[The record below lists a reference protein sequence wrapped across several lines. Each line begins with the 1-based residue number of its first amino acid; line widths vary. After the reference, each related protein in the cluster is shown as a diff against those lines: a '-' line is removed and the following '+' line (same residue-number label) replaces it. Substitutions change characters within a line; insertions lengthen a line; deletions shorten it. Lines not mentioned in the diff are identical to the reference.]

1 MTFNPFTD
9 LVVEQNNESIED
21 VPKVNIELELLPVL
35 RKTTLKTKQVAET
48 IKSGNR
54 LLRNDLERITNLRRR
69 LQRVIPVIPRLRGT
83 AGSIFGEGIDRDPPM
98 GLPFILPTV
107 GGGTPPKEDN
117 KKEGSKVPV
126 PVEQKQK
133 EKELE
138 LELDLDISK
147 DKNAVRKRIRELIKT
162 GALEEARALAEESG
176 ITSEF
181 PELVTTEITN
191 LNNKNL
197 YEKLKEIVEKQLEE
211 SKVPVRI
218 GFNDN
223 VSIEYDLNE
232 LIEKALEHTMGGELF
247 DPRTLETKEYVM
259 TDNGFGLYNV
269 ATPMFM
275 TEKPPSP
282 YLVLMA
288 LEMQKEAKESG
299 QLVEMLSESGYKIN
313 VYPDGRI
320 NIVSPKFRYDK
331 KRAIQ
336 NDPKL
341 LTLFYAQMVMD
352 ILPSKVPKGR
362 FFTRANISKNIK
374 LKTYNPPTINVKKYR
389 KKINERV
396 KINTINKFL
405 NRYKKNQTLGQSLLF
420 QADVEL
426 ANAAEVVM
434 RVMKAGEY
442 IPDKYTKAENRII
455 NEYFTAANEIL
466 KMGISQGETMDN
478 MLRFIFP
485 TTMDTQVNPK
495 MTPTQLKDA
504 YNRVTETLF
513 FLKQE
518 GRIPKETFEKLKV
531 DTGSDTLIVLM
542 GNDDSPIPSFG

>member
-1 MTFNPFTD
+1 MAFNPITD
-9 LVVEQNNESIED
+9 LRLNSDDKIED
-21 VPKVNIELELLPVL
+21 SPAVNIEVELLPLL
-35 RKTTLKTKQVAET
+35 RRTASKTKQVANV
-48 IKSGNR
+48 IKSNNS
-54 LLRNDLERITNLRRR
+54 LLKNDLERITTLRRR
-69 LQRVIPVIPRLRGT
+69 LQRVIPVIPRMVGT
-83 AGSIFGEGIDRDPPM
+83 AGAIFGQQIDREPPS
-98 GLPFILPTV
+98 GFPFLAPII
-107 GGGTPPKEDN
+107 GGRRPPRPQEKE
-117 KKEGSKVPV
+117 EKVEV

-133 EKELE
+133 QKEKEE
-138 LELDLDISK
+138 QLDLDISK
-147 DKNAVRKRIRELIKT
+147 DKNKVRERIRELIKS
-162 GALEEARALAEESG
+162 GALEEARTLAEEAG

-181 PELVTTEITN
+181 PELVTTDITN
-191 LNNKNL
+191 QNNKNL
-197 YEKLKEIVEKQLEE
+197 YEKLKEIVEQQLEE

-223 VSIEYDLNE
+223 VSIEYDLYE
-232 LIEKALEHTMGGELF
+232 LIEKALENTMGGELF
-247 DPRTLETKEYVM
+247 DPLALETKTYVM

-341 LTLFYAQMVMD
+341 LTLFYAQAVMD

-374 LKTYNPPTINVKKYR
+374 LKTYNPPTININKYK

-405 NRYKKNQTLGQSLLF
+405 NRYKKNRTLGETLLF
-420 QADVEL
+420 QKDVEL
-426 ANAAEVVM
+426 ANATEVVM

-485 TTMDTQVNPK
+485 TTSDTQINP
-495 MTPTQLKDA
+495 MQTPLQLKEG
-504 YNRVTETLF
+504 YLKIIETLGIGR
-513 FLKQE
+513 QE
-518 GRIPKETFEKLKV
+518 GLFKKDLFEQLKS
-531 DTGSDTLIVLM
+531 DTGSDTLIVLL
-542 GNDDSPIPSFG
+542 DSDSPIPSFG

>member
-1 MTFNPFTD
+1 MAFNPITD
-9 LVVEQNNESIED
+9 LRLNSDDKIED
-21 VPKVNIELELLPVL
+21 SPAVNIEVELLPLL
-35 RKTTLKTKQVAET
+35 RRTASKTKQVANV
-48 IKSGNR
+48 IKSNNS
-54 LLRNDLERITNLRRR
+54 LLKNDLERITTLRRR
-69 LQRVIPVIPRLRGT
+69 LQRVIPVIPRMIGN
-83 AGSIFGEGIDRDPPM
+83 AGSIFGEGLEEPPF
-98 GLPFILPTV
+98 GLPLPTPFF
-107 GGGTPPKEDN
+107 GGGTPQRPPVIE
-117 KKEGSKVPV
+117 EEKVEV
-126 PVEQKQK
+126 PVEQEQKQEQK
-133 EKELE
+133 QEQ
-138 LELDLDISK
+138 LDLDISK
-147 DKNAVRKRIRELIKT
+147 DKNKVRERIRELIKS
-162 GALEEARALAEESG
+162 GALEEARTLAEEAG

-181 PELVTTEITN
+181 PELVTTDITN
-191 LNNKNL
+191 QNNKNL
-197 YEKLKEIVEKQLEE
+197 YEKLKEIVEQQLEE

-275 TEKPPSP
+275 TDKPPSP

-341 LTLFYAQMVMD
+341 LTLFYAQAVMD
-352 ILPSKVPKGR
+352 VLPSKVPKGR

-374 LKTYNPPTINVKKYR
+374 LKTYNPPTINVKKYQKR
-389 KKINERV
+389 INERV

-485 TTMDTQVNPK
+485 TTSDTQINP
-495 MTPTQLKDA
+495 MQTPLQLKEG
-504 YNRVTETLF
+504 YLKIIETLGIGR
-513 FLKQE
+513 QE
-518 GRIPKETFEKLKV
+518 GLFKKDLFEQLKS
-531 DTGSDTLIVLM
+531 DTGSDTLIVLL
-542 GNDDSPIPSFG
+542 DSDAAIPTFG

>member
-1 MTFNPFTD
+1 MSFNPITD
-9 LVVEQNNESIED
+9 LRLNSDDKIED
-21 VPKVNIELELLPVL
+21 SPAVNIEVELLPLL
-35 RKTTLKTKQVAET
+35 RRTASKTKQVANV
-48 IKSGNR
+48 IKSNNS
-54 LLRNDLERITNLRRR
+54 LLKNDLERITTLRRR
-69 LQRVIPVIPRLRGT
+69 LQRVITVIPRMIGN
-83 AGSIFGEGIDRDPPM
+83 AGSIFGEGLEEPPF
-98 GLPFILPTV
+98 GLPLPTPFF
-107 GGGTPPKEDN
+107 GGGTPQRPPVIE
-117 KKEGSKVPV
+117 EEKVEV
-126 PVEQKQK
+126 PVEQEQKQEQK
-133 EKELE
+133 QEQ
-138 LELDLDISK
+138 LDLDISK
-147 DKNAVRKRIRELIKT
+147 DKNKVRERIRELIKS
-162 GALEEARALAEESG
+162 GALEEARTLAEEAG

-181 PELVTTEITN
+181 PELVTTDITN
-191 LNNKNL
+191 QNNKNL
-197 YEKLKEIVEKQLEE
+197 YEKLKEIVEQQLEE

-232 LIEKALEHTMGGELF
+232 LVEEALKHSFGNDLF

-275 TEKPPSP
+275 TDKPPSP

-341 LTLFYAQMVMD
+341 LTLFYAQAVMD
-352 ILPSKVPKGR
+352 VLPSKVPKGR

-374 LKTYNPPTINVKKYR
+374 LKTYNPPTINVKKYQKR
-389 KKINERV
+389 INERV

-466 KMGISQGETMDN
+466 KMGISQVETMDN

-485 TTMDTQVNPK
+485 TTSDTQINP
-495 MTPTQLKDA
+495 MQTPLQLKEG
-504 YNRVTETLF
+504 YLKIIETLGIGR
-513 FLKQE
+513 QE
-518 GRIPKETFEKLKV
+518 GLFKKDLFEQLKS
-531 DTGSDTLIVLM
+531 DTGSDTLIVLL
-542 GNDDSPIPSFG
+542 DSDAAIPTFG

>member
-1 MTFNPFTD
+1 MAFNPITD
-9 LVVEQNNESIED
+9 LRLNSDDKIED
-21 VPKVNIELELLPVL
+21 SPAVNIEVELLPLL
-35 RKTTLKTKQVAET
+35 RRTASKTKQVANV
-48 IKSGNR
+48 IKSNNS
-54 LLRNDLERITNLRRR
+54 LLKSDLERITTLRRR
-69 LQRVIPVIPRLRGT
+69 LQRVIPVIPRMVGT
-83 AGSIFGEGIDRDPPM
+83 AGAIFGQQTDREPPS
-98 GLPFILPTV
+98 GFPFLAPII
-107 GGGTPPKEDN
+107 GGRRPPRPPVIEEEKTKVEVKE
-117 KKEGSKVPV
+117 KEK
-126 PVEQKQK
+126 EKQK
-133 EKELE
+133 EEQ
-138 LELDLDISK
+138 LDLDISK
-147 DKNAVRKRIRELIKT
+147 DKSKVRERIRELIKT
-162 GALEEARALAEESG
+162 GALEEARALAEEEG

-181 PELVTTEITN
+181 PELVTTDITN
-191 LNNKNL
+191 QNNKNL
-197 YEKLKEIVEKQLEE
+197 YEKLKEIVEQQLEE

-232 LIEKALEHTMGGELF
+232 LVEKALEHTIGEELF
-247 DPRTLETKEYVM
+247 DPRTRETKEYVM

-341 LTLFYAQMVMD
+341 LTLFYAQTVMD
-352 ILPSKVPKGR
+352 ILPSKVPKNR

-374 LKTYNPPTINVKKYR
+374 LKTYNPPTINVKKY
-389 KKINERV
+389 KKRINERV
-396 KINTINKFL
+396 KTKTINKFL
-405 NRYKKNQTLGQSLLF
+405 NRYLKDRALGESLLF
-420 QADVEL
+420 QQDVEI
-426 ANAAEVVM
+426 ANATEVVM
-434 RVMKAGEY
+434 RVLKAGEY

-455 NEYFTAANEIL
+455 NEYFTAANQIL

-485 TTMDTQVNPK
+485 TTS
-495 MTPTQLKDA
+495 
-504 YNRVTETLF
+504 EF
-513 FLKQE
+513 FLFIE
-518 GRIPKETFEKLKV
+518 LSEPKFSSAFNL
-531 DTGSDTLIVLM
+531 
-542 GNDDSPIPSFG
+542 

>member
-1 MTFNPFTD
+1 MAFNPITD
-9 LVVEQNNESIED
+9 LRLNSDDKIED
-21 VPKVNIELELLPVL
+21 SPAVNIEVELLPLL
-35 RKTTLKTKQVAET
+35 RRTASKTKQVANV
-48 IKSGNR
+48 IKSNNS
-54 LLRNDLERITNLRRR
+54 LLKNDLERITTLRRR
-69 LQRVIPVIPRLRGT
+69 LQRVIPVIPRMIGN
-83 AGSIFGEGIDRDPPM
+83 AGSIFGEGLEEPPF
-98 GLPFILPTV
+98 GLPLPTPFF
-107 GGGTPPKEDN
+107 GGGTPQRPPVIEEEKTKVEVKE
-117 KKEGSKVPV
+117 KEK
-126 PVEQKQK
+126 EKQK
-133 EKELE
+133 EK
-138 LELDLDISK
+138 ELDLDISK
-147 DKNAVRKRIRELIKT
+147 DKNKVRERIRELIKS
-162 GALEEARALAEESG
+162 GALEEARTLAEEAG

-181 PELVTTEITN
+181 PELVTTDITN
-191 LNNKNL
+191 QNNKNL
-197 YEKLKEIVEKQLEE
+197 YEKLKEIVEQQLEE

-232 LIEKALEHTMGGELF
+232 LIEKALEHTIGGELF
-247 DPRTLETKEYVM
+247 DPRTREIKEYVM

-341 LTLFYAQMVMD
+341 LTLFYAQAVMD
-352 ILPSKVPKGR
+352 ILPSRVPKGR

-374 LKTYNPPTINVKKYR
+374 LKTYNPPTINVKKYK

-420 QADVEL
+420 QSDVEL

-455 NEYFTAANEIL
+455 NEYFTAANQIL

-485 TTMDTQVNPK
+485 TTSDTQINP
-495 MTPTQLKDA
+495 MQTPLQLKEG
-504 YNRVTETLF
+504 YLKIIETLGIGR
-513 FLKQE
+513 QE
-518 GRIPKETFEKLKV
+518 GLFKKDLFEQLKS
-531 DTGSDTLIVLM
+531 DTGSDTLIVLL
-542 GNDDSPIPSFG
+542 DSDSPIPSFG

>member
-1 MTFNPFTD
+1 MSFNPITD
-9 LVVEQNNESIED
+9 LRLNSDDKIED
-21 VPKVNIELELLPVL
+21 SPAVNIEVELLPLL
-35 RKTTLKTKQVAET
+35 RRTASKTKQVANV
-48 IKSGNR
+48 IKSNNS
-54 LLRNDLERITNLRRR
+54 LLKNDLERITTLRRR
-69 LQRVIPVIPRLRGT
+69 LQRVIPVIPRMIGN
-83 AGSIFGEGIDRDPPM
+83 AGSIFGEGLEEPPF
-98 GLPFILPTV
+98 GLPLPTPFF
-107 GGGTPPKEDN
+107 GGGTPQRPPVIE
-117 KKEGSKVPV
+117 EEKVEV
-126 PVEQKQK
+126 PVEQEQKQEQK
-133 EKELE
+133 QEQ
-138 LELDLDISK
+138 LDLDISK
-147 DKNAVRKRIRELIKT
+147 DKNKVRERIRELIKS
-162 GALEEARALAEESG
+162 GALEEARTLAEEAG

-181 PELVTTEITN
+181 PELVTTDITN
-191 LNNKNL
+191 QNNKNL
-197 YEKLKEIVEKQLEE
+197 YEKLKEIVEQQLEE

-232 LIEKALEHTMGGELF
+232 LVEEALKHSFGNDLF

-331 KRAIQ
+331 KRSIQ

-341 LTLFYAQMVMD
+341 LTLFYAQAVMD
-352 ILPSKVPKGR
+352 VLPSKVPKGR

-374 LKTYNPPTINVKKYR
+374 LKTYNPPTINVKKYQKR
-389 KKINERV
+389 INERV

-485 TTMDTQVNPK
+485 TTSDTQINP
-495 MTPTQLKDA
+495 MQTPLQLKEG
-504 YNRVTETLF
+504 YLKIIETLGIGR
-513 FLKQE
+513 QE
-518 GRIPKETFEKLKV
+518 GLFKKDLFEQLKS
-531 DTGSDTLIVLM
+531 DTGSDTLIVLL
-542 GNDDSPIPSFG
+542 DSDSPIPSFG

>member
-1 MTFNPFTD
+1 MSFNPITD
-9 LVVEQNNESIED
+9 LRLNSDDKIED
-21 VPKVNIELELLPVL
+21 SPAVNIEVELLPLL
-35 RKTTLKTKQVAET
+35 RRTASKTKQVANV
-48 IKSGNR
+48 IKSNNS
-54 LLRNDLERITNLRRR
+54 LLKNDLERITTLRRR
-69 LQRVIPVIPRLRGT
+69 LQRVIPVIPRMIGN
-83 AGSIFGEGIDRDPPM
+83 AGSIFGEGLEEPPF
-98 GLPFILPTV
+98 GLPLPTPFF
-107 GGGTPPKEDN
+107 GGGTPQRPPVIE
-117 KKEGSKVPV
+117 EEKVEV
-126 PVEQKQK
+126 PVEQEQKQEQK
-133 EKELE
+133 QEQ
-138 LELDLDISK
+138 LDLDISK
-147 DKNAVRKRIRELIKT
+147 DKNKVRERIRELIKS
-162 GALEEARALAEESG
+162 GALEEARTLAEEAG

-181 PELVTTEITN
+181 PELVTTDITN
-191 LNNKNL
+191 QNNKNL
-197 YEKLKEIVEKQLEE
+197 YEKLKEIVEQQLEE

-232 LIEKALEHTMGGELF
+232 LVEEALKHSFGNDLF

-275 TEKPPSP
+275 TDKPPSP

-341 LTLFYAQMVMD
+341 LTLFYAQAVMD
-352 ILPSKVPKGR
+352 VLPSKVPKGR

-374 LKTYNPPTINVKKYR
+374 LKTYNPPTINVKKYQKR
-389 KKINERV
+389 INERV

-455 NEYFTAANEIL
+455 NEYFTAANQIL
-466 KMGISQGETMDN
+466 KMGLSQGETMDN

-485 TTMDTQVNPK
+485 TSLDADYPIK
-495 MTPTQLKDA
+495 TPLQMQEA
-504 YNRVTETLF
+504 YDNVIRTLD
-513 FLKQE
+513 FLRME
-518 GRIPKETFEKLKV
+518 GKIPKETFEKLKV